1 MKCGSKAFTMG
12 GTEDTQS
19 VGKNGVEKVFHATD
33 SVSQLTSSS
42 PWMYRIYGRQPMK
55 CCATEKVNA
64 ERNIVLTAFGQKAN
78 L

>member
-1 MKCGSKAFTMG
+1 MG

-33 SVSQLTSSS
+33 SVSQLTSAL
-42 PWMYRIYGRQPMK
+42 WMYLY
-55 CCATEKVNA
+55 
-64 ERNIVLTAFGQKAN
+64 L